1 MTSWNSATP
10 SDPSAASASAVFL
23 RAGALVRLY
32 PRTLREHAS
41 DGTDSTICDAKE
53 KEERVLD
60 IDRRGDRHLRR
71 RQADGSLLGRLC
83 RFE

>member
-1 MTSWNSATP
+1 MTSWSSATP
-10 SDPSAASASAVFL
+10 SDPSAAGASAVFL
-23 RAGALVRLY
+23 RAGALVSLH
-32 PRTLREHAS
+32 PRTLRAHAS

-71 RQADGSLLGRLC
+71 RQADG
-83 RFE
+83 